1 MKATARRK
9 PGARMTLHVYR
20 VTRDGAVTQDF
31 GTVNV
36 KGKET
41 PLPIRD
47 AYPPCECPRHR
58 AAQAAAR

>member
-1 MKATARRK
+1 
-9 PGARMTLHVYR
+9 MTLHVYR